1 MPRVDVLPPLRH
13 NHGASLAATVAT
25 ALWLA
30 CAGLVPAA
38 AQGLDGRVL
47 TVQGEV
53 RIDGAPARAGQM
65 LGASKATS
73 IVTGADGRVQL
84 RLADGTVL
92 ALPASSEAQLSATE
106 ARQLTLARGGLSLNA
121 AADRVWRVSLPAN
134 LTDSRGDGQREGSA
148 RSIRTNGY
156 LRLHDCA
163 AGCTEP
169 PGLYGRIAQ
178 GEAVLEYAGGRS
190 VLRSRSFRWPAAA
203 VRPQVLPS
211 APLMLDD
218 TRNQADA
225 SRVRL
230 EVAQTLKTGMEAF
243 RDGNDALAVRSLEA
257 VRVMAPGE
265 TLVPY
270 YLGLIALKRED
281 NAAAL
286 TYLQQYTREDPEG
299 AAARDVPK
307 TLTLLSSTQLQQEVA
322 SAVARE
328 QEVVASPPEP
338 GSIAV
343 QAFVNQGNESYRAMA
358 KGLAA
363 MIIADLSKVPGLKV
377 LEREKVQLL
386 VNEAKLGDS
395 GLADKASAVRSGRLM
410 RAEKVVVGN
419 FEVQ

>member
-13 NHGASLAATVAT
+13 DHAASLAATVAT

-53 RIDGAPARAGQM
+53 RIDGAPASVGQM

-121 AADRVWRVSLPAN
+121 AADRVWRVSLPDRAPE
-134 LTDSRGDGQREGSA
+134 SSA

-243 RDGNDALAVRSLEA
+243 RDGR
-257 VRVMAPGE
+257 
-265 TLVPY
+265 
-270 YLGLIALKRED
+270 
-281 NAAAL
+281 
-286 TYLQQYTREDPEG
+286 
-299 AAARDVPK
+299 
-307 TLTLLSSTQLQQEVA
+307 
-322 SAVARE
+322 
-328 QEVVASPPEP
+328 
-338 GSIAV
+338 
-343 QAFVNQGNESYRAMA
+343 
-358 KGLAA
+358 
-363 MIIADLSKVPGLKV
+363 
-377 LEREKVQLL
+377 
-386 VNEAKLGDS
+386 
-395 GLADKASAVRSGRLM
+395 
-410 RAEKVVVGN
+410 
-419 FEVQ
+419 